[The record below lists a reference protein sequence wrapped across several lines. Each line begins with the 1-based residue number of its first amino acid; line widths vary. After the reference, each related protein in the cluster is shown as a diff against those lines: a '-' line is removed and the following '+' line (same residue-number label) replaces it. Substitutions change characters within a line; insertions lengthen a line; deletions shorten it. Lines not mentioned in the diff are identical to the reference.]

1 MNFLCFYA
9 IKTFWWSNKK
19 RIEGKNN
26 IKTISYPRRESNPD
40 QQFRK
45 LLFYPLNYR
54 DNVSGDKI
62 TKIVC
67 NSNLVF
73 VLSFLNLIFVSTLII
88 LNNETHS
95 IMSFDDFLDPRD

>member
-1 MNFLCFYA
+1 
-9 IKTFWWSNKK
+9 
-19 RIEGKNN
+19 
-26 IKTISYPRRESNPD
+26 
-40 QQFRK
+40 
-45 LLFYPLNYR
+45 LNYR